1 MKRLSL
7 PGMVLVGVMTSCF
20 LDDDDDDDVVAG
32 SSSARMFRGG
42 MKVLKA
48 GAAAAC
54 GGKELLLAVDA
65 HGKVNQHVGRR
76 TARPR

>member
-1 MKRLSL
+1 MKRLFL

-20 LDDDDDDDVVAG
+20 LDDDVVVAG

>member
-20 LDDDDDDDVVAG
+20 LDDDVVVAG

-42 MKVLKA
+42 MKVSKA
-48 GAAAAC
+48 GAARAAAAC

>member
-20 LDDDDDDDVVAG
+20 LDDDDVVVAG